1 VDGRDTIPLGEP
13 VVVVLTPLH
22 PEAVGERLGRL
33 RTIVLREGDRVVA
46 SGDFLD
52 TAPRWAV

>member
-1 VDGRDTIPLGEP
+1 
-13 VVVVLTPLH
+13 VVVLTPLH